1 MINQRVL
8 DLMKLKSTH
17 YSEIYKTLEEVNK
30 LVKGED
36 CNESFVFDE
45 DLGLKMVDINN
56 EIDKLL
62 KSNKELK
69 MYYNHVYLCIKA
81 ENFELAAKI
90 SKEIEKIESNE
101 NKNRICK

>member
-17 YSEIYKTLEEVNK
+17 YSEHYSEISKSLEEVDK
-30 LVKGED
+30 LVKGENCD
-36 CNESFVFDE
+36 KSFVFNE

-56 EIDKLL
+56 EINKLL

-90 SKEIEKIESNE
+90 SKEIEKIES
-101 NKNRICK
+101 K